1 MSTPERRGGST
12 GTVESRITRTVQSTG
27 TVGRTHPTSAA
38 TSTATSVAPSRRGRA
53 FVRAAVWWTGAWR
66 AAGSGFATAAQWSA
80 GTIRPAGALAAAA
93 ATLGLVLGLVFGWVE
108 FMVAGA
114 ASVLLLISAVP
125 FLFGARAYD
134 VDLTLTHERIVAGE
148 GVDGRIVVR
157 NDGHRVALPGR
168 IDIPVGAGL
177 VEFGVPLLRP
187 GHDVEQS
194 LDIPGLPRGIVT
206 VGPAT
211 TVRSDPIGLLRRE
224 HSFHDVH
231 DLYVHPRTTS
241 LPSTSAGLIR
251 DLEGAP
257 TRRLVD
263 ADMSFHAI
271 REYVP
276 GDSRRQ
282 IHWRSTA
289 KTGRLMVRQYEE
301 SRRSR
306 MAVVLAV
313 AEGEYAD
320 ADEFELAVSCA
331 ASLGLRAVH
340 DARDVQIVTGSEI
353 PRVVRGRLRAIRRIP
368 AAAPRP
374 MLDGFSG
381 VERLESTMPVGE
393 VCRLTAES
401 GDRLSIAFVIVGSRV
416 PLSRLQQA
424 ALAFPADTA
433 VVGLICDE
441 RAHPRMQ
448 PLSGMTVLTVGTLD
462 DLSGLLLRGA
472 TS

>member
-1 MSTPERRGGST
+1 MTLEESRLTRTVHST
-12 GTVESRITRTVQSTG
+12 GTAGRTG
-27 TVGRTHPTSAA
+27 TSGRTHVTA
-38 TSTATSVAPSRRGRA
+38 TSTAFGTTGRSRRSRA
-53 FVRAAVWWTGAWR
+53 FVRAAVWWTGVWR
-66 AAGSGFATAAQWSA
+66 ATGSGIRTAADWSA
-80 GTIRPAGALAAAA
+80 ETIRPAGALVAFAASI
-93 ATLGLVLGLVFGWVE
+93 GLVLGMLFGWVE
-108 FMVAGA
+108 WMVAGA
-114 ASVLLLISAVP
+114 ASLLLLLAAVP
-125 FLFGARAYD
+125 FLFGARSYD
-134 VDLTLTHERIVAGE
+134 VDLTLTHERVVAGDDVAGE
-148 GVDGRIVVR
+148 IVVR
-157 NDGHRVALPGR
+157 NDGHRLSLPGR

-187 GHDVEQS
+187 GHHISQP
-194 LDIPGLPRGIVT
+194 LDIPGMRRGIVT

-224 HSFHDVH
+224 HAFEDVH
-231 DLYVHPRTTS
+231 EVFVHPRTTS

-251 DLEGAP
+251 DLEGSP

-271 REYVP
+271 REYAP

-282 IHWRSTA
+282 IHWKSTA

-306 MAVVLAV
+306 MAVVLGVSEA
-313 AEGEYAD
+313 EYAD

-340 DARDVQIVTGSEI
+340 DARDVQIVVGSEI
-353 PRVVRGRLRAIRRIP
+353 PRVVRGRLRAIRHIP
-368 AAAPRP
+368 SAAPRP

-381 VERLESTMPVGE
+381 VELLPSTMPVGD

-401 GDRLSIAFVIVGSRV
+401 GERLSIAFVVVGSRV
-416 PLSRLQQA
+416 PLTRLQQA
-424 ALAFPADTA
+424 ALAFPADTE

-448 PLSGMTVLTVGTLD
+448 PVSGMTVLTVGTLE
-462 DLSGLLLRGA
+462 DLAGLLLRGA

>member
-1 MSTPERRGGST
+1 
-12 GTVESRITRTVQSTG
+12 
-27 TVGRTHPTSAA
+27 
-38 TSTATSVAPSRRGRA
+38 
-53 FVRAAVWWTGAWR
+53 FVRAAVWWTRVWR
-66 AAGSGFATAAQWSA
+66 AAGSGITTAAEWAAQ
-80 GTIRPAGALAAAA
+80 TIRPAGALVAVA
-93 ATLGLVLGLVFGWVE
+93 ATGGLVLGIVFGWVE

-114 ASVLLLISAVP
+114 ASVVLLLAAVP

-134 VDLTLTHERIVAGE
+134 VDLSLTHERIVAGE
-148 GVDGRIVVR
+148 GVTGRIDVR
-157 NDGHRVALPGR
+157 NDGHRTALPGR

-177 VEFGVPLLRP
+177 VEFGVPMLRP
-187 GHDVEQS
+187 GHAVEQP
-194 LDIPGLPRGIVT
+194 LDIPGLKRGIVT

-211 TVRSDPIGLLRRE
+211 TVRSDPIGMLRRE

-231 DLYVHPRTTS
+231 DLYVHPRTVT

-271 REYVP
+271 REYAP

-313 AEGEYAD
+313 AEAEYAD

-353 PRVVRGRLRAIRRIP
+353 PRVVRGRLRAIRHIP

-381 VERLESTMPVGE
+381 VDLLESTMPVGE
-393 VCRLTAES
+393 VCRLAAES
-401 GDRLSIAFVIVGSRV
+401 GERLSIAFVVVGSRV
-416 PLSRLQQA
+416 PLTRLQQA
-424 ALAFPADTA
+424 ALAFPSDTA
-433 VVGLICDE
+433 VVGVICDE
-441 RAHPRMQ
+441 RAHPRIQ
-448 PLSGMTVLTVGTLD
+448 PLSGMTVLTVGIPE

-472 TS
+472 AS

>member
-1 MSTPERRGGST
+1 MSLTESRLTRTSVST
-12 GTVESRITRTVQSTG
+12 GSRTQV
-27 TVGRTHPTSAA
+27 
-38 TSTATSVAPSRRGRA
+38 TATSVTSARRGRA
-53 FVRAAVWWTGAWR
+53 IVRAVVWWAGAWR
-66 AAGSGFATAAQWSA
+66 ALAAALSAAAEWSA
-80 GTIRPAGALAAAA
+80 ATIRPAGLLMALAATVGLA
-93 ATLGLVLGLVFGWVE
+93 LGIAFGWME
-108 FMVAGA
+108 WMVAG
-114 ASVLLLISAVP
+114 SVALLLMLASIP
-125 FLFGARAYD
+125 FLFGARSYD
-134 VDLTLTHERIVAGE
+134 VDLLLAHERIVAGD
-148 GVDGRIVVR
+148 GVTGEIVVR
-157 NDGHRVALPGR
+157 NEGHRIALPGR

-187 GHDVEQS
+187 GHTISQP
-194 LDIPGLPRGIVT
+194 LDIPALRRGIVR

-224 HSFHDVH
+224 HAFEDVH
-231 DLYVHPRTTS
+231 QLYVHPRTAD

-251 DLEGAP
+251 DLEGSP

-263 ADMSFHAI
+263 SDMSFHAI
-271 REYVP
+271 REYAP

-282 IHWRSTA
+282 IHWKSTA

-306 MAVVLAV
+306 MAVILGV
-313 AEGEYAD
+313 AESEFAD

-331 ASLGLRAVH
+331 ASLGLRAVR
-340 DARDVQIVTGSEI
+340 DARDVAIVTGSEI
-353 PRVVRGRLRAIRRIP
+353 PRVVRGRLRAIRHIP
-368 AAAPRP
+368 AASPRP

-381 VERLESTMPVGE
+381 VERIESTMPVAE

-401 GDRLSIAFVIVGSRV
+401 GDQLSIAVVVVGSRV
-416 PLSRLQQA
+416 PLARLQHA
-424 ALAFPADTA
+424 ALAFPVDTA
-433 VVGLICDE
+433 VVGVICDE

-448 PLSGMTVLTVGTLD
+448 TLSGLTVLTVGTLD

>member
-1 MSTPERRGGST
+1 MSLTESRLTRTSAST
-12 GTVESRITRTVQSTG
+12 GTE
-27 TVGRTHPTSAA
+27 GRTHL
-38 TSTATSVAPSRRGRA
+38 TATAVTSSGRGRSL
-53 FVRAAVWWTGAWR
+53 VRAVVWWTGVWGAVS
-66 AAGSGFATAAQWSA
+66 AAISTAAAWSA
-80 GTIRPAGALAAAA
+80 RTVRPAGVLVLVA
-93 ATLGLVLGLVFGWVE
+93 ATIGLGLGIVFGWVE
-108 FMVAGA
+108 WMVAGA
-114 ASVLLLISAVP
+114 AAVVLLAASVP
-125 FLFGARAYD
+125 FLFGARSYD
-134 VDLTLTHERIVAGE
+134 VGLSLAHERVVAGD
-148 GVDGRIVVR
+148 GVKGEIVVR
-157 NDGHRVALPGR
+157 NDGHRIALPGR
-168 IDIPVGAGL
+168 LDIPVGAGL

-187 GHDVEQS
+187 GHAVSQP
-194 LDIPGLPRGIVT
+194 LDIPGLRRGIVR

-224 HSFHDVH
+224 HAFDDVH
-231 DLYVHPRTTS
+231 EVFVHPRTTS

-251 DLEGAP
+251 DLEGSP

-263 ADMSFHAI
+263 SDMSFHAI
-271 REYVP
+271 REYAP

-282 IHWRSTA
+282 IHWKSTA

-313 AEGEYAD
+313 AEHEYAD
-320 ADEFELAVSCA
+320 ADEFELAVGCA
-331 ASLGLRAVH
+331 ASLGLRAVR
-340 DARDVQIVTGSEI
+340 DARDVEIVVGSEI

-381 VERLESTMPVGE
+381 VDLLESTMPVSD

-401 GDRLSIAFVIVGSRV
+401 GDRLSIAFVVVGSRV
-416 PLSRLQQA
+416 TLTRLQQA
-424 ALAFPADTA
+424 ALAFPVDTTVVA
-433 VVGLICDE
+433 VICDE

-448 PLSGMTVLTVGTLD
+448 PLSGITVLTVGTLD

-472 TS
+472 TA

>member
-1 MSTPERRGGST
+1 MTLEESRLTRTVHST
-12 GTVESRITRTVQSTG
+12 GTA
-27 TVGRTHPTSAA
+27 GRTHVTA
-38 TSTATSVAPSRRGRA
+38 TSTAFGTTGRSRRSRA
-53 FVRAAVWWTGAWR
+53 FVRAAVWWTGVWR
-66 AAGSGFATAAQWSA
+66 ATGSGVRTAADWA
-80 GTIRPAGALAAAA
+80 AETIRPAGALVAFAASI
-93 ATLGLVLGLVFGWVE
+93 GLVLGMLFGWVE
-108 FMVAGA
+108 WMVAGA
-114 ASVLLLISAVP
+114 ASLLLLVAAVP
-125 FLFGARAYD
+125 FLFGARSYD
-134 VDLTLTHERIVAGE
+134 VDLTLTHERVVAGDDVAGE
-148 GVDGRIVVR
+148 IVVR
-157 NDGHRVALPGR
+157 NDGHRLSLPGR

-187 GHDVEQS
+187 GHHISQP
-194 LDIPGLPRGIVT
+194 LDIPGMRRGIVT

-224 HSFHDVH
+224 HAFEDVH
-231 DLYVHPRTTS
+231 EVFVHPRTVS

-251 DLEGAP
+251 DLEGSP

-271 REYVP
+271 REYAP

-282 IHWRSTA
+282 IHWKSTA

-306 MAVVLAV
+306 MAVVLGVSEA
-313 AEGEYAD
+313 EYAD

-340 DARDVQIVTGSEI
+340 DARDVQIVVGSEI
-353 PRVVRGRLRAIRRIP
+353 PRVVRGRLRAIRHIP
-368 AAAPRP
+368 SAAPRP

-381 VERLESTMPVGE
+381 VDLLPSTMPVGD

-401 GDRLSIAFVIVGSRV
+401 GERLSIAFVVVGSRV
-416 PLSRLQQA
+416 PLTRLQQA
-424 ALAFPADTA
+424 ALAFPADTE

-448 PLSGMTVLTVGTLD
+448 PVSGMTVLTVGTLD
-462 DLSGLLLRGA
+462 DLAGLLLRGA